1 MEKKSMDKRI
11 ALLKKHLSRP
21 DVNIRDVAISIGVTD
36 ATIYNWLRGKG
47 SVSRL
52 ASPQLDRFLREN
64 TEEGHRVQP

>member
-1 MEKKSMDKRI
+1 MDKRI
-11 ALLKKHLSRP
+11 TILKKHLSRP

-47 SVSRL
+47 RVSRL

-64 TEEGHRVQP
+64 AGEEHRVNP